1 MGRAVAIPLRRR
13 HALGLLLLLGSLA
26 LGIHVAMFLAVP
38 PGRDLGTKIFEIAD
52 EEPLAR
58 VAARLERDGLIRHR
72 FYFIAFG
79 RLTGSERAL
88 KPGEYALSLAMR
100 PLDILERFRSGTI
113 VLHPVTIP
121 EGYTIRQIA
130 QVVGAAGL
138 GDPDELIRI
147 ANDARF
153 VESLGLGQPSL
164 EGYLFPDTYAFPRR
178 ISTEKVIRQMV
189 DRFQEVYSPQ
199 WDVQAARVGLTR
211 HQVVTLASIIEK
223 ETGDEAERPFIS
235 AVFHNRLRLRIPLQS
250 DPTVIYPIKGFDG
263 NLRKVDLVRDSPY
276 NTYRRRGLP
285 PGPIANP
292 GRAAL
297 EAALYPAS
305 VEYLFFV
312 SRNDGTHQFSRS
324 LREHNKAVNQFQ
336 RRSKARAKQAT
347 LRGVS

>member
-1 MGRAVAIPLRRR
+1 MLG
-13 HALGLLLLLGSLA
+13 ALA
-26 LGIHVAMFLAVP
+26 FGIQVAMFLAVP
-38 PGRDLGTKIFEIAD
+38 PAPDRGTKIFEIA
-52 EEPLAR
+52 EHESLAR
-58 VAARLERDGLIRHR
+58 VAARLERDGLIRNR
-72 FYFIAFG
+72 FYFITFG
-79 RLTGSERAL
+79 RLTRSERAL
-88 KPGEYALSLAMR
+88 KPGEYALSTALR
-100 PLDILERFRSGTI
+100 PLDVLERFRSGTV

-130 QVVGAAGL
+130 PVLSAAGL
-138 GDPDELIRI
+138 GDSDEFIRLT
-147 ANDARF
+147 NDARF
-153 VESLGLGQPSL
+153 VESVGLNQPSL

-178 ISTEKVIRQMV
+178 VSTEDIIRQMV
-189 DRFQEVYSPQ
+189 ARFQEVYSPR
-199 WDVQAARVGLTR
+199 WDGQAASLGLTR
-211 HQVVTLASIIEK
+211 HQIVTLASIIEK

-250 DPTVIYPIKGFDG
+250 DPTVIYPIKGFNG

-305 VEYLFFV
+305 VPYLYFV

-324 LREHNKAVNQFQ
+324 LREHNEAVDQFQ
-336 RRSKARAKQAT
+336 RHGGSRRAKRVA
-347 LRGVS
+347 LRGAS